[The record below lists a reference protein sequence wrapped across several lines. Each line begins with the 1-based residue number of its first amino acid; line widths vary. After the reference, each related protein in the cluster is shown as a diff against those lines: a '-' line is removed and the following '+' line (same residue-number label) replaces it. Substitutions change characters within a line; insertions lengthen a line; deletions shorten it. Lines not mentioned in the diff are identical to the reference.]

1 MKLYWLFVEFYWLSN
16 IFVIDYYY
24 FERGAVFISN
34 VLVIQIIAKTGKEK
48 LPKLRNYYLSIS

>member
-1 MKLYWLFVEFYWLSN
+1 
-16 IFVIDYYY
+16 VIDYCY

-34 VLVIQIIAKTGKEK
+34 VLVIQIITKTGKEK